1 MISFPEWK
9 LDLMAQQVFKRV
21 WGDQKEAIL
30 LACDMLSK
38 CSSFQ
43 PSGIQ
48 MKAVSLSQQIEKL
61 QARLKNYSV
70 MRADGELSKEEYLSL
85 SRESSAEIN
94 KLTDALKTT
103 ENKEPQAFSSLDLNK
118 IRAVLNR
125 MVDLSKPKIAD
136 ELIDEFVDT
145 ITPVENYRFR
155 WKLNFD
161 RTCSLHRTDLIAMDA
176 EPILTF
182 TIDFNTAKQYRESC
196 NMDYRFRKSQWTDL
210 VIEVYL

>member
-1 MISFPEWK
+1 
-9 LDLMAQQVFKRV
+9 MAQQVFKRV

-43 PSGIQ
+43 PSGVQ
-48 MKAVSLSQQIEKL
+48 KKAVSLSQQIEKL
-61 QARLKNYSV
+61 QSRLKNYSA
-70 MRADGELSKEEYLSL
+70 MRADGELSKGEYLSL

-94 KLTDALKTT
+94 KLTEELKAI
-103 ENKEPQAFSSLDLNK
+103 ENEQPQAFSSLDLDK

-145 ITPVENYRFR
+145 VTPVENYRFR

-161 RTCSLHRTDLIAMDA
+161 RACNLRHADLIALEV
-176 EPILTF
+176 EPILAF
-182 TIDFNTAKQYRESC
+182 TIDFETAKQYRESC
-196 NMDYRFRKSQWTDL
+196 NMDYRFRKNQWTDL